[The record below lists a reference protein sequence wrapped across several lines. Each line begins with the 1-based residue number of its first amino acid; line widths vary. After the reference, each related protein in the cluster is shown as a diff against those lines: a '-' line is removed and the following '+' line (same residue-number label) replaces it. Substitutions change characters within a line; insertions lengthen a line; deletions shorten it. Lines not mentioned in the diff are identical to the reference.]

1 MTSTKRFD
9 EIGKD
14 DLALAGGKGANLG
27 KLSRAGLPVPG
38 GFAPHRSRL
47 EGSRSLAAS
56 ESRCRRRSVSVK
68 G

>member
-1 MTSTKRFD
+1 MISTKRFD

-27 KLSRAGLPVPG
+27 KFSRAGLPVPG
-38 GFAPHRSRL
+38 GFAPHRPSL
-47 EGSRSLAAS
+47 EGSRSPVAS
-56 ESRCRRRSVSVK
+56 RSRCRRRSVSVK